1 MSLKVKPTRSEL
13 IKLKRRIKLANSG
26 YNLLKKKRDGLI
38 LDFFEVLKKA
48 KTIRTELTEAFL
60 GAQNKI
66 NIARVLE
73 TDLKIKSIAMALK
86 NRPEIQ
92 LETKNIM
99 GVKVPKIEATEIQKK
114 FTNRGP
120 GYFNSAAIS
129 ETASAYEKV
138 VEMIMVAAEV
148 EVSLRKLLQ
157 EIEKTKRR
165 VNALE
170 YVVIPDME
178 KTQGFITL
186 RLEEMERENVFRL
199 KHIKKLSC

>member
-1 MSLKVKPTRSEL
+1 M
-13 IKLKRRIKLANSG
+13 
-26 YNLLKKKRDGLI
+26 I

-48 KTIRTELTEAFL
+48 KTIRSELTETFIE
-60 GAQNKI
+60 AQNKM

-73 TDLKIKSIAMALK
+73 PDLKIKSIAMALK
-86 NRPEIQ
+86 NKPVIQ

-99 GVKVPKIEATEIQKK
+99 GVKVPKIEAGEIQRK
-114 FTNRGP
+114 FAERGP

-129 ETASAYEKV
+129 EAAQSYENVLEK
-138 VEMIMVAAEV
+138 IIVAAEV
-148 EVSLRKLLQ
+148 EVSLRRLLQ

-178 KTQGFITL
+178 STKDIITL
-186 RLEEMERENVFRL
+186 RLEEMERENIFRL
-199 KHIKKLSC
+199 KHIKSKSC